1 MTQFYTPTQ
10 LQRLTKECGL
20 RPSKDFGQNY
30 LLRPEPVEEMLA
42 VANVS
47 KEDVVVEVGP
57 GFGVLTLALAD
68 TAKQV
73 VAFEIEKKMA
83 GYWNKEKKQY
93 PNIQIVW
100 GDALKMLPAHV
111 LPAGYKVVAN
121 IPYQITSPLLRLF
134 LEEMPVKPESLT
146 LLVQKEVAERV
157 VAGAGDASI
166 LSLSVQYYGDP
177 EIVAEVPRHF
187 FWPAPKVDSAILHI
201 KLNPVSKKDALEA
214 DTFFAL
220 VKAGFSNRRKL
231 LIKNLENAPAYKAID
246 WGKVWQNK
254 GWDRLRR
261 AQELSLEEWK
271 DLYQTIK

>member
-1 MTQFYTPTQ
+1 MTQFYTPEQ

-42 VANVS
+42 AANVT

-57 GFGVLTLALAD
+57 GFGVLTLALSD
-68 TAKQV
+68 VAKKV
-73 VAFEIEKKMA
+73 MSFEIERRLDAYWKKELR
-83 GYWNKEKKQY
+83 NR
-93 PNIQIVW
+93 PNVEIIW
-100 GDALKMLPAHV
+100 GDALKMLPQQS
-111 LPAGYKVVAN
+111 LPEKYKVVAN

-157 VAGAGDASI
+157 VAEEGDTSV

-177 EIVAEVPRHF
+177 EIVAVVPRHF
-187 FWPAPKVDSAILHI
+187 FWPVPKVDSAILHI
-201 KLNPVSKKDALEA
+201 KLKNKHRVSSERVND
-214 DTFFAL
+214 FFRL
-220 VKAGFSNRRKL
+220 IKAGFTNRRKL
-231 LIKNLENAPAYKAID
+231 LIKNLENAPAYQKIN
-246 WGKVWQNK
+246 WVETWEKL

-261 AQELSLEEWK
+261 AQELSLEDWEN
-271 DLYQTIK
+271 LYKTIR